1 MLLSGRNPGA
11 RSSIR
16 RPANMS
22 QFRLSPETGQPLFS
36 CLPGNIQ
43 LYTHSQGNTN
53 SRYMMLPIKQS
64 VTTIRSTPND
74 INISNKYEVTNG
86 TMISMNRE
94 LNTVWFVHD
103 TRTALLR
110 FLLFRPPSWQENMKR
125 RRNEI

>member
-11 RSSIR
+11 RSLIR

-22 QFRLSPETGQPLFS
+22 QFRLSPETAQPLFS

-43 LYTHSQGNTN
+43 LYNHVQGNTN

-64 VTTIRSTPND
+64 VTTIRSTPID
-74 INISNKYEVTNG
+74 SKISNTYEVTNG
-86 TMISMNRE
+86 TMSSMHHG

-110 FLLFRPPSWQENMKR
+110 FLLFRPPSWQVNMKR
-125 RRNEI
+125 RRNET